1 MKVTNLQE
9 ATMFVFTEFTQL
21 KGWPF
26 ATEAVYIDETG
37 HVYLDFD
44 EAVNK
49 VGPKFQVLSRHIYAN
64 ILGYNGLDINAI
76 QFDRMAYASH
86 VAVKATRERFI
97 EDAIKELEEGGEF
110 TVVMDELKKFLE
122 PTFFLHRSDGA
133 RRTNQLL
140 GRLYDSKP
148 NVSSSVTDALA
159 RLREIAEYKKSILRP
174 SDDEDKNHCGTFN
187 EALIKAVGHEAHI
200 NETWDKLYQKGKEN
214 GTPERLA

>member
-76 QFDRMAYASH
+76 QFDRMAYASDI
-86 VAVKATRERFI
+86 AVKATRERLI

-122 PTFFLHRSDGA
+122 PTFFLHCSDDA

-159 RLREIAEYKKSILRP
+159 KLREITEYKKSILRP

-187 EALIKAVGHEAHI
+187 EALIKAVGHEARI